1 VSNSYIYLLT
11 ESEKQ
16 LLMLAA
22 AGHKRSDIANFTHK
36 SVGTVDKQMSVIMK
50 KLKAANIVNAVAIAL
65 RGGII

>member
-1 VSNSYIYLLT
+1 MPSLT

-22 AGHKRSDIANFTHK
+22 EGHKRSDIARVSHK
-36 SVGTVDKQMSVIMK
+36 SVGTVDKQMSMIMK

-65 RGGII
+65 REGMIQ